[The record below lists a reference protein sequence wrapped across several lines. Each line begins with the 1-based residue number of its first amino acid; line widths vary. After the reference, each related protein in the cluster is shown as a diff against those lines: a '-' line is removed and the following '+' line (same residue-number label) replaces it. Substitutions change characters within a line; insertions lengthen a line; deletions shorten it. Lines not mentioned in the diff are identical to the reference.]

1 MSSSRRNTKFPDIT
15 LGASQDIS
23 TVKSTSLGSDGRLDV
38 QVVIDNGAGVAPTDT
53 PAGAWQLWS
62 SSDPDGV
69 LWSRVTSADTEL
81 AKIAPSGN
89 TLVSAYA
96 VLEDVPGT
104 SFKLVYARTSGGAT
118 SRARVRVTT

>member
-1 MSSSRRNTKFPDIT
+1 MSSRRNTKFSDLL
-15 LGASQDIS
+15 LGATQLLEQS
-23 TVKSTSLGSDGRLDV
+23 KSTSLGSDGRLDI
-38 QVVIDNGAGVAPTDT
+38 QVVIDNGAGAAPTDS
-53 PAGAWQLWS
+53 PAGAFQLWC

-69 LWSRVTSADTEL
+69 LWSRVTQADAEL

-104 SFKLVYARTSGGAT
+104 SFKLIYVRSSGGAAA
-118 SRARVRVTT
+118 RARVRVTT